1 MKRINNYV
9 SPEVVLLSLANEGIL
24 CASEQ
29 FGSEQN
35 ESIIEERYNW

>member
-35 ESIIEERYNW
+35 ESIIENTFNW